1 MVKYTTTKYLLPSAV
16 IGKANIQP
24 KEKLLSEDNYKQD
37 EFLKN
42 CY

>member
-1 MVKYTTTKYLLPSAV
+1 MVKYTATKHLLPSAV
-16 IGKANIQP
+16 IGKADIRP
-24 KEKLLSEDNYKQD
+24 KEKLLSKDDYKQN

>member
-1 MVKYTTTKYLLPSAV
+1 MVKYTATKHLLPSAV
-16 IGKANIQP
+16 IGKADIRP
-24 KEKLLSEDNYKQD
+24 KDKLLSKDDYKQN